1 MSKAKK
7 PVQPAEQNKGF
18 LKLAGE
24 ALSVLGGDIV
34 ESKDKVVEVAAEKF
48 TVFREAV
55 GKIVHK
61 KKPAKPAK
69 KTAAGKKQA
78 KASVKKSTKKKQ
90 PAKGT
95 TKAASGAKVS
105 KSVTASKKTVKKTAG
120 KTAKAKK

>member
-7 PVQPAEQNKGF
+7 PEQPAEQNKGF

-24 ALSVLGGDIV
+24 ALSVLGSDIV
-34 ESKDKVVEVAAEKF
+34 ESKDKVVEVAAEKL
-48 TVFREAV
+48 TVFKEAI

-61 KKPAKPAK
+61 KKQAKPAK
-69 KTAAGKKQA
+69 KTAASKKQV
-78 KASVKKSTKKKQ
+78 KVSVKKSAKKKQ
-90 PAKGT
+90 PARRT
-95 TKAASGAKVS
+95 TKAVSGARIS